1 MTETEL
7 SMTARVT
14 SSDMTPTGQRVTKT
28 RVPTLRFERSE
39 ETGRYVAHVIARLI
53 RQRNEAGQ
61 PTVLGLATGSTPIGV
76 YRELIRLHQHEGLD
90 FSQVNTFNLD
100 EYWPMQ
106 EDSIHSY
113 RRWMRENFFDHVNVP
128 QGNIHIPRGDLVRE
142 DVDEFCAAYEQ
153 AIIEAGGIDIQLL
166 GVGRT
171 GHIGFNE
178 PGSSRDSRTRL
189 ITLDPVTRK
198 DAASGFYGEEN
209 VPLRAITMGVGTILS
224 ARQVICMALGEHKA
238 AVIRQAVEELPTERI
253 VASFLQTHP
262 DAQFVLDAAA
272 AADLTAVRAP
282 WTIGTVVWS
291 SELERRAVIQL
302 SELTG
307 KPILKLEAKDFH
319 EHHLAD
325 LIYERGPAQHVR
337 QRVFDHLMA
346 TLCPHPGRVST
357 AVGAG
362 AAEVAAMASGQSVN
376 AGAASRRAS
385 AGIGRVRSNG
395 GLDGASIATSIERSH
410 SFQPKSRA
418 FSHQEGTVSENEPQT
433 IIVFSPHPDDD
444 VISMGG
450 TLITLADQGHDVH
463 IAYMTSGNIAVF
475 DHDALRHIDY
485 VSEYLELFGLQTAH
499 SLSLES
505 HLRTAIGTRAPGATD
520 DADVLKI
527 KALIRQTEALQAAL
541 TAGVPAEKCHF
552 LNLPFYRTGQVKKN
566 PIGQEDVDIIAR
578 LMEELNPGQIYVAG
592 DLSDPHGTH
601 RMCAQAILG
610 AIDAV
615 ADEGVEPE
623 VWLYRGA
630 WQEYEPHEIDRA
642 VPLNPETMLRKK
654 LAIFKH
660 ESQKDAALFPGHD
673 EREFWVRAE
682 ERTKETARR
691 YNGLGLPEFYA
702 LESFKRYDGSL

>member
-14 SSDMTPTGQRVTKT
+14 STRDMPTGQRVTKT
-28 RVPTLRFERSE
+28 RVPTLRFALSDD
-39 ETGRYVAHVIARLI
+39 TGCYVAQLIARLV
-53 RQRNEAGQ
+53 RQRNQAGQ

-90 FSQVNTFNLD
+90 FAGVSTFNLD
-100 EYWPMQ
+100 EYWPMA

-113 RRWMRENFFDHVNVP
+113 RRWMRENFFDHVNIP
-128 QGNIHIPRGDLVRE
+128 QGNIHIPRGGLARDE
-142 DVDEFCAAYEQ
+142 VDDFCAEYEQ

-209 VPLRAITMGVGTILS
+209 VPLRAITMGVGTILT
-224 ARQVICMALGEHKA
+224 ARQVICVALGEHKA
-238 AVIRQAVEELPTERI
+238 AVVRQAVEEPPTDRI

-282 WTIGTVVWS
+282 WTVGTVAWS
-291 SELERRAVIQL
+291 PELERRAVIQL
-302 SELTG
+302 SEQTG

-325 LIYERGPAQHVR
+325 LVYERGPAQHVR

-346 TLCPHPGRVST
+346 TLCPHPGRAS
-357 AVGAG
+357 AVVVAG
-362 AAEVAAMASGQSVN
+362 AAEAEMAASGQSASVE
-376 AGAASRRAS
+376 AASARS
-385 AGIGRVRSNG
+385 VAGIMRGSANG
-395 GLDGASIATSIERSH
+395 GVDGASGTTSVKRSRPLG
-410 SFQPKSRA
+410 PKSRA
-418 FSHQEGTVSENEPQT
+418 FSNRETAAPEDKPQT
-433 IIVFSPHPDDD
+433 IVVFSPHPDDD

-463 IAYMTSGNIAVF
+463 VAYMTSGNIAVF
-475 DHDALRHIDY
+475 DHDALRHLDY

-566 PIGQEDVDIIAR
+566 PIGQEDVDIITR
-578 LMEELNPGQIYVAG
+578 LMEELNPAQIYVAG

-615 ADEGVEPE
+615 AAEGVDPE

-673 EREFWVRAE
+673 EREFWVRAD
-682 ERTKETARR
+682 ERTKETARL
-691 YNGLGLPEFYA
+691 YNELGLPEFYA